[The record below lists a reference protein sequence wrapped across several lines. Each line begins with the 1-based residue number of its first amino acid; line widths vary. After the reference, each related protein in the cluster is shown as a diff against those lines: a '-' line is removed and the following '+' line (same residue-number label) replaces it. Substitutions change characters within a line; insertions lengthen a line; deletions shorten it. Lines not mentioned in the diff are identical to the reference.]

1 MTRATEDTEERDGE
15 RAEEELLR
23 VVLGRI
29 TPSGSNPRR
38 IQEIR
43 RRVTIRRRRRVA
55 MAGAA
60 ALAVATA
67 VTAHIWGSSPA
78 RDRTVAPSGVSWAA
92 PGFTELPLSG
102 LSGRRSAG
110 WHTVLSADGK
120 PGTPVVAAYRPEA
133 SATPLA
139 PVVEGGALVFYVR
152 TEAGAPRAA
161 VRRLDRI
168 DDWCEQAGGTQ
179 ELIRIA
185 RPADAGPVARNAYAC
200 LNNASQAVIRQTTE
214 ILATATLGR

>member
-1 MTRATEDTEERDGE
+1 MEEHDGE

-29 TPSGSNPRR
+29 TPPGSNPRR

-43 RRVTIRRRRRVA
+43 RRVTVRRRRRVA
-55 MAGAA
+55 MAGVA

-78 RDRTVAPSGVSWAA
+78 RDRTVANSGVSWAA

-102 LSGRRSAG
+102 LPGGPSAG
-110 WHTVLSADGK
+110 WHTVLRPDGK
-120 PGTPVVAAYRPEA
+120 PGTPVVAAYSPRA
-133 SATPLA
+133 DAAPLT
-139 PVVEGGALVFYVR
+139 PVVEGGALVFYVQ

-185 RPADAGPVARNAYAC
+185 HPADEGHTARNAYAC
-200 LNNASQAVIRQTTE
+200 LNNASQAVIQQTTE
-214 ILATATLGR
+214 ILATAILSH

>member
-67 VTAHIWGSSPA
+67 VTAHIWGSSCPGP
-78 RDRTVAPSGVSWAA
+78 DRGTLRGVLGGSRLHR
-92 PGFTELPLSG
+92 TPLSG